1 MNGIQLGRIGRFFLV
16 FSALIIGLLSIYF
29 TAKITYPFIIAFF
42 IAFLINPAVNFLE
55 HKARLPRTLSV
66 LISLFVIISIL
77 AGAIILLIAE
87 IVSGAEYL
95 AKTVPHHL
103 QTLIDFSQKIF
114 AAQLIPF
121 YNELAK
127 IFNRLDPEYQQ
138 TIMNYIENIGASLST
153 SSGQFIREFFEKI
166 PSLIS
171 WVPNA
176 GTVIVFAVLATFFI
190 SKDWYRLQSVTIK
203 LFPKNV
209 QSGSIFVL
217 HDLKKAFFGFLKAQF
232 TLISITT
239 AIILIGLLILRVD
252 YALLIALITGLV
264 DIIPYLGTGVVFVPW
279 IIYEAIAGEAGRSI
293 GLAVL
298 YGVVILTRQMIEP
311 KILSAN
317 IGLNPLATLISLFI
331 GFKLAGFIG
340 LIAGPVVLVVIM
352 TLYRANVFQNLW
364 AYIKG

>member
-153 SSGQFIREFFEKI
+153 SSGQFIR
-166 PSLIS
+166 
-171 WVPNA
+171 
-176 GTVIVFAVLATFFI
+176 
-190 SKDWYRLQSVTIK
+190 
-203 LFPKNV
+203 
-209 QSGSIFVL
+209 
-217 HDLKKAFFGFLKAQF
+217 
-232 TLISITT
+232 
-239 AIILIGLLILRVD
+239 
-252 YALLIALITGLV
+252 
-264 DIIPYLGTGVVFVPW
+264 
-279 IIYEAIAGEAGRSI
+279 
-293 GLAVL
+293 
-298 YGVVILTRQMIEP
+298 
-311 KILSAN
+311 
-317 IGLNPLATLISLFI
+317 
-331 GFKLAGFIG
+331 
-340 LIAGPVVLVVIM
+340 
-352 TLYRANVFQNLW
+352 
-364 AYIKG
+364 